1 MTLGG
6 FDAQPSAILGQV
18 LSDLTRG
25 LVQRRYEAKR
35 FDQAGSRCHGGRR
48 AAARAWQDLECNEIV
63 YSEVEIYVRTR
74 GARKVGVPARARVV
88 APRPRPLPFSMAD
101 LLPPHV
107 LAALGGLDFVSR
119 RVVSGTFAG
128 IHRATLLGAGREF
141 DRHRAY
147 QQGDESR
154 HLDWRLYART
164 DRLFVRQ
171 FREES
176 NLQAFLLVDD
186 SRSMA
191 FAGADGL
198 SKLRYAQML
207 AAALAHVMLRSGDA
221 VGLARTGGG
230 GELLMRPRNRRGHL
244 HDLLLALE
252 RLSPSARD
260 AAAEAID
267 RVAAV
272 LPRRGRLVLLTDLLS
287 RDVFDAV
294 VPALGRLRA
303 RGDEVVVIRPLTPE
317 EEGRAALVAARY
329 YDPDDGAEEVA
340 AAPAADAGYRARV
353 EAHFARVDEALA
365 TRGVECLRLG
375 TDTPVEKGLAAW
387 LTRRASGA

>member
-1 MTLGG
+1 MWAGAG
-6 FDAQPSAILGQV
+6 E
-18 LSDLTRG
+18 
-25 LVQRRYEAKR
+25 RYREAM
-35 FDQAGSRCHGGRR
+35 S
-48 AAARAWQDLECNEIV
+48 N
-63 YSEVEIYVRTR
+63 
-74 GARKVGVPARARVV
+74 
-88 APRPRPLPFSMAD
+88 

-119 RVVSGTFAG
+119 RVVSGAFAG
-128 IHRATLLGAGREF
+128 VHRATLLGAGREF

-154 HLDWRLYART
+154 HVDWRLFART

-176 NLQAFLLVDD
+176 SLQAFLLVDD

-221 VGLARTGGG
+221 VGLASTGGG
-230 GELLMRPRNRRGHL
+230 GELLVRPRNRRGHL
-244 HDLLLALE
+244 HDLLIALE
-252 RLSPSARD
+252 RLSASAADD
-260 AAAEAID
+260 AGGAID
-267 RVAAV
+267 RVASA
-272 LPRRGRLVLLTDLLS
+272 LPRRGRLVLLSDLLAPAALE
-287 RDVFDAV
+287 RV

-317 EEGRAALVAARY
+317 EEGRAPLPAARY
-329 YDPDDGAEEVA
+329 YDPDAPTEEVA
-340 AAPAADAGYRARV
+340 AAPAEDAGYRARV
-353 EAHFARVDEALA
+353 AAYFARLEEALGA
-365 TRGVECLRLG
+365 GGVETLQLA
-375 TDTPVEKGLAAW
+375 TDTPVERALAAW
-387 LTRRASGA
+387 LTRRVSGSA